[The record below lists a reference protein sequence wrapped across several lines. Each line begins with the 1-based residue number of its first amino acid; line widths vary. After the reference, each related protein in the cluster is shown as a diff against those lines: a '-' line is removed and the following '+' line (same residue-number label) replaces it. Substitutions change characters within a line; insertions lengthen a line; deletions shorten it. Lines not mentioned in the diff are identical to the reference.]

1 MARFHLILAID
12 HLYFASGPFPIFYV
26 PVNWAYSTP
35 VNTHLSFSFLGFLAR
50 VLVSAEGAW
59 RLSGYPLNQALVME
73 YMQAE
78 CQLNA
83 RLRMEHIQANCARPF
98 PHLLLQVQL
107 YGFLQL
113 GVGDSGEIVFGGEEE
128 VDDFIIPVSSG
139 LNHH

>member
-1 MARFHLILAID
+1 
-12 HLYFASGPFPIFYV
+12 
-26 PVNWAYSTP
+26 
-35 VNTHLSFSFLGFLAR
+35 
-50 VLVSAEGAW
+50 
-59 RLSGYPLNQALVME
+59 ME

-83 RLRMEHIQANCARPF
+83 RLRMEHIQANCARVF
-98 PHLLLQVQL
+98 PHLLFQVQL
-107 YGFLQL
+107 YGLLQL